1 MSVRRSSRRSIIA
14 NDKEESSAKSAY
26 VAKRQYNKK
35 KDVVKEPE
43 AVETKKSKK
52 NTIVE
57 VVVNQKNDVIKQEL
71 KTKPL
76 NIRLYRLQES
86 KGDYSQDDIAETK
99 KMSKEEKNLLITK
112 KKGKTLVPL
121 QRGVKKR
128 GRKPKGGK
136 FQLKIKHTEGEEVDE
151 EAEDDG
157 EAHDEEERPDS
168 GFSSRAGT
176 DTPRS
181 LSESPAKEEAEGLN
195 EDMEKENQ
203 RFLAELDEG
212 LSSEE
217 EEESDWDGD
226 SDDGFKKAAKKP
238 VKKSKKLQKKAAALN
253 APIVMPGALKGELS
267 EYEKVR
273 AGNIKDRQ
281 EMLAAL
287 MADFADFKKDSGI
300 GGQKTGAGKRIRKEK
315 IEYNPD
321 QLRRSTRQSIKPEDK
336 EKLGSERW
344 DVDTG
349 NRHRLAE
356 QYSDYDSDDYEIYEK
371 RKGATRK
378 FGGGRGN
385 LSKDP
390 NVDVLM
396 PEDITE
402 NMLNKVADRFGQ
414 KVYNQEIGTSCHQ
427 CRQKTVDMKTVCRSG
442 RCLGVRG
449 QFCGRCLEIRYGED
463 AREALMDPEWACPPC
478 RGFCNCSICRN
489 RSGKG
494 ATGILI
500 HLAQSKGFKSV
511 ADYLKD
517 LRKKTGQDNYDDED

>member
-1 MSVRRSSRRSIIA
+1 M
-14 NDKEESSAKSAY
+14 NDKEESKSVY

-35 KDVVKEPE
+35 KDDVKEPE
-43 AVETKKSKK
+43 VEIKKPKK

-57 VVVNQKNDVIKQEL
+57 VVLNQKPKKEDNEHLRIKQF
-71 KTKPL
+71 
-76 NIRLYRLQES
+76 NIRVYRLQES
-86 KGDYSQDDIAETK
+86 KGDYSKSDISETK
-99 KMSKEEKNLLITK
+99 KLSKEEKNLLITK

-121 QRGVKKR
+121 QKGVKKR
-128 GRKPKGGK
+128 KSKPKVGK
-136 FQLKIKHTEGEEVDE
+136 FQLKIKQTEGEESDEDQEDE
-151 EAEDDG
+151 ED
-157 EAHDEEERPDS
+157 AHEEEERPDS
-168 GFSSRAGT
+168 GFSSRAGN

-181 LSESPAKEEAEGLN
+181 LSESPAKEEAGGLK

-300 GGQKTGAGKRIRKEK
+300 GGQKTGGVKKIRKEK
-315 IEYNPD
+315 IQYNPD

-344 DVDTG
+344 DVDSG

-402 NMLNKVADRFGQ
+402 TMLNKVAERFGQ

-427 CRQKTVDMKTVCRSG
+427 CRQKTVDMKTICRSG

-449 QFCGRCLEIRYGED
+449 QFCGRCLEIRYGEN

-500 HLAQSKGFKSV
+500 HLAQNKGFKSV

-517 LRKKTGQDNYDDED
+517 LRKKTGGQEDDDED

>member
-1 MSVRRSSRRSIIA
+1 MSVRRSSRRSIV

-35 KDVVKEPE
+35 NDVVKEPE
-43 AVETKKSKK
+43 VETKKPKK
-52 NTIVE
+52 NNIVAI
-57 VVVNQKNDVIKQEL
+57 VDNQKKSNEKEL

-99 KMSKEEKNLLITK
+99 KMSKEEKNLLFNK

-121 QRGVKKR
+121 QKGVKKR
-128 GRKPKGGK
+128 SGRPKGKGGK
-136 FQLKIKHTEGEEVDE
+136 FQIKIKDTEADESDKDQAEEE
-151 EAEDDG
+151 EAYDED
-157 EAHDEEERPDS
+157 ERPDS

-181 LSESPAKEEAEGLN
+181 LSESPAKDDAEELN

-238 VKKSKKLQKKAAALN
+238 AKKSKKLKKTAAALN

-281 EMLAAL
+281 DMLAAL
-287 MADFADFKKDSGI
+287 MADFADFKKDSGL
-300 GGQKTGAGKRIRKEK
+300 GGQKKEVVKRVRKEK

-349 NRHRLAE
+349 DRHRIAE

-371 RKGATRK
+371 RKGATKK
-378 FGGGRGN
+378 FGGRGN
-385 LSKDP
+385 TKDP
-390 NVDVLM
+390 NEDILM

-402 NMLNKVADRFGQ
+402 TMLSKVADRFGQ
-414 KVYNQEIGTSCHQ
+414 KVYDQVIGTSCHQ
-427 CRQKTVDMKTVCRSG
+427 CRQKTVDMKTICRSG
-442 RCLGVRG
+442 RCRGVQG
-449 QFCGRCLEIRYGED
+449 QFCGRCLEIRYGES
-463 AREALMDPEWACPPC
+463 AREALLDPEWACPPC

-500 HLAQSKGFKSV
+500 HLAQNKGFKSV

-517 LRKKTGQDNYDDED
+517 LRKKTGQDNYDED